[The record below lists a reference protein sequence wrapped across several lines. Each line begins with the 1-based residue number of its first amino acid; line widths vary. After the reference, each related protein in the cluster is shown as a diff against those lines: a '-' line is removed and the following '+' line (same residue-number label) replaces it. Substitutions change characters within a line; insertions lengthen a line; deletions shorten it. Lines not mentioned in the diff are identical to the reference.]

1 MDTKQMIVKTEAL
14 IDDLRAACA
23 GFGLS
28 GDSSEYKIIV
38 QVFLYKFLNDKF
50 GYEIKRADT
59 DYKQRLNAVEHWE
72 TAFVAMTDDERE
84 DLQDFVPDAPRM
96 NPEHL
101 LSSIYNRQGEDDFAK
116 TFDDTMVSLGQLN
129 ADRFS
134 VKTSGRS
141 NVALFEAITPNVT
154 DVDKRDDFAKAL
166 VNKLITFNFE
176 EVFGQK
182 YDFFATVFEYLIAD
196 YNKNGGGKYA
206 EYYTPHAVAT
216 IMAQLLVDK
225 DEDLKSVTCCD
236 PSAGTGTLLM
246 ALAHQIGE
254 QYCTIYSQDQSQKST
269 TMLRLNLILNN
280 LVHSLPNVV
289 QGDSLTSWG
298 HEKDGDM
305 REMFDY
311 VVSNPPFNVDFSE
324 SVTHN
329 AFNNKERFFAG
340 VPNVPSKKKDS
351 MAIYQCFL
359 QHILYILKKR
369 GKAAVVVP
377 TGFLTASTG
386 IPQTIKQRIIDKR
399 WLRGVVSM
407 PSNIFANTGTNVS
420 VVFID
425 KGNTSGDAILI
436 DASKLGEKV
445 KIDGNQ
451 KTLLRDFEIEQI
463 VSTFK
468 AKEEIDDF
476 SKKVTFEEIRGKKY
490 SLSAGQYFDI
500 KIEYVDI
507 TAEEFN
513 KRMEEHR
520 NNLKQMFEE
529 SHTLEQD
536 IMGQLNKLLLKTG
549 NNVEWLDPLI
559 YS

>member
-1 MDTKQMIVKTEAL
+1 MDTKQMIEKTEAL
-14 IDDLRAACA
+14 IDDLRAACS
-23 GFGLS
+23 GKGLA

-59 DYKQRLNAVEHWE
+59 DYKERLNAAEHWE
-72 TAFVAMTDDERE
+72 DAYIAMTDDERE

-101 LSSIYNRQGEDDFAK
+101 LSTLYNRQGEDNFAAI
-116 TFDDTMVSLGQLN
+116 FDDTMVSLGQLN

-154 DVDKRDDFAKAL
+154 DVDKRSEFAKAL

-176 EVFGQK
+176 EVFDQK
-182 YDFFATVFEYLIAD
+182 YDFFATVFEYLISD

-216 IMAQLLVDK
+216 IMAQLLVD
-225 DEDLKSVTCCD
+225 ESEELKSMTCCD

-254 QYCTIYSQDQSQKST
+254 QKCTIYSQDQSQKST

-289 QGDSLTSWG
+289 QGDSLTDWG
-298 HEKDGDM
+298 HEKDGEM
-305 REMFDY
+305 KEMFDY

-324 SVTHN
+324 SVTHK
-329 AFNNKERFFAG
+329 AFSNIDRFFAG
-340 VPNVPSKKKDS
+340 VPAVPKKKKDS

-359 QHILYILKKR
+359 QHILYILKSK

-377 TGFLTASTG
+377 TGFLTASSG
-386 IPQTIKQRIIDKR
+386 IALKIKQRIVDEG

-425 KGNTSGDAILI
+425 KGSTSDNAILI
-436 DASKLGEKV
+436 DASKLGEKI

-451 KTLLRDFEIEQI
+451 KTVLRDFEIKQI
-463 VSTFK
+463 VDTFK
-468 AKEEIDDF
+468 SKEEVEDF
-476 SKKVTFEEIRGKKY
+476 SKKVTFEDIKAKKY

-507 TAEEFN
+507 TEEEFN
-513 KRMEEHR
+513 ARMAQHKE
-520 NNLKQMFEE
+520 NLKQMFVE
-529 SHTLEQD
+529 SHELEKA
-536 IMGQLNKLLLKTG
+536 IMEQLEKLKFNT
-549 NNVEWLDPLI
+549 
-559 YS
+559 

>member
-1 MDTKQMIVKTEAL
+1 MDTKQHIEKTEAL
-14 IDDLRAACA
+14 IDALRATCSAY
-23 GFGLS
+23 GLS

-38 QVFLYKFLNDKF
+38 QVFLYKYLNDKF
-50 GYEIKRADT
+50 GYEVKRADT
-59 DYKQRLNAVEHWE
+59 DYRDRLRNAEHWE
-72 TAFVAMTDDERE
+72 DAYKELTDDERE
-84 DLQDFVPDAPRM
+84 DLQDFVPEAPRM
-96 NPEHL
+96 KPEFL
-101 LSSIYNRQGEDDFAK
+101 IASLYNRMAEDGFAS
-116 TFDDTMVSLGQLN
+116 TFDDTMVALGQAN
-129 ADRFS
+129 ADRYS
-134 VKTSGRS
+134 IKTSGKS
-141 NVALFEAITPNVT
+141 NVALFEAITTNVT

-176 EVFGQK
+176 EVFDQK

-206 EYYTPHAVAT
+206 EYFTPHAVAT
-216 IMAQLLVDK
+216 VMARLLVDEK
-225 DEDLKSVTCCD
+225 EDLKSITCCD

-254 QYCTIYSQDQSQKST
+254 NRCTIYSQDQSQKST

-289 QGDSLTSWG
+289 QGDSLISWG
-298 HEKDGDM
+298 HTGKNG
-305 REMFDY
+305 EMMEQFDY

-324 SVTHN
+324 SVTHK
-329 AFNNKERFFAG
+329 AFQNTDRFFAG
-340 VPNVPSKKKDS
+340 VPNIPNKKKDS

-359 QHILYILKKR
+359 QHILYILKPT

-377 TGFLTASTG
+377 TGFLTASSG
-386 IPQTIKQRIIDKR
+386 IPLKIKQRIIDEG

-420 VVFID
+420 VIFID
-425 KGNTSGDAILI
+425 KSNTDGEIILI

-445 KIDGNQ
+445 KIDNNQ
-451 KTLLRDFEIEQI
+451 KTVLRDFEIEQI
-463 VSTFK
+463 IDTFK
-468 AKEEIDDF
+468 RQKEVDDF
-476 SKKVTFEEIRGKKY
+476 SKVVNFNDIKQKKY

-513 KRMEEHR
+513 ARMAEHKRK
-520 NNLKQMFEE
+520 LKEMFEE
-529 SHTLEQD
+529 SHELEKE
-536 IMGQLNKLLLKTG
+536 IMEQLGKLKFG
-549 NNVEWLDPLI
+549 E
-559 YS
+559 

>member
-1 MDTKQMIVKTEAL
+1 MDAKQHIEKTEAL
-14 IDDLRAACA
+14 IDALRATRSAY
-23 GFGLS
+23 GLS

-38 QVFLYKFLNDKF
+38 QVFLYKYLNDKF
-50 GYEIKRADT
+50 GYEVKRADT
-59 DYKQRLNAVEHWE
+59 DYRDRLRNAEYWE
-72 TAFVAMTDDERE
+72 DAYKELTDDERE
-84 DLQDFVPDAPRM
+84 DLQDFVPEAPRM
-96 NPEHL
+96 KPEFL
-101 LSSIYNRQGEDDFAK
+101 IASLYNRMAEDGFAS
-116 TFDDTMVSLGQLN
+116 TFDDTMVALGQAN
-129 ADRFS
+129 ADRYS
-134 VKTSGRS
+134 IKTSGKS
-141 NVALFEAITPNVT
+141 NVALFEAITTNVT

-176 EVFGQK
+176 EVFDQK

-206 EYYTPHAVAT
+206 EYFTPHSVAT
-216 IMAQLLVDK
+216 VMARLLVDEK
-225 DEDLKSVTCCD
+225 KELKSITCCD

-254 QYCTIYSQDQSQKST
+254 DRCTIYSQDQSQKST

-289 QGDSLTSWG
+289 QGDSLISWG
-298 HEKDGDM
+298 HAGKNG
-305 REMFDY
+305 EMMEQFDY

-324 SVTHN
+324 SVTHK
-329 AFNNKERFFAG
+329 AFLNTDRFFAG
-340 VPNVPSKKKDS
+340 VPNIPNKKKDS

-359 QHILYILKKR
+359 QHILYILKPT

-377 TGFLTASTG
+377 TGFLTAGSG
-386 IPQTIKQRIIDKR
+386 IPLKIKQRIINEA

-420 VVFID
+420 VIFID
-425 KGNTSGDAILI
+425 KANKDGNVILI

-445 KIDGNQ
+445 KIDNNQ
-451 KTLLRDFEIEQI
+451 KTVLRDFEIEQI
-463 VSTFK
+463 IDTFK
-468 AKEEIDDF
+468 QQKEVDDF
-476 SKKVTFEEIRGKKY
+476 SKVVTFDDIKQKKY

-513 KRMEEHR
+513 SRMAEHKKK
-520 NNLKQMFEE
+520 LSEMFSE
-529 SHTLEQD
+529 SHELEKE
-536 IMGQLNKLLLKTG
+536 IMEQLGRLKF
-549 NNVEWLDPLI
+549 NDK
-559 YS
+559 

>member
-1 MDTKQMIVKTEAL
+1 MDTKQHIEKTEAL
-14 IDDLRAACA
+14 IDALRATCSAY
-23 GFGLS
+23 GLS

-38 QVFLYKFLNDKF
+38 QVFLYKYLNDKF

-59 DYKQRLNAVEHWE
+59 DYRDRLRKAEHWE
-72 TAFVAMTDDERE
+72 DAYKAMTDAERE
-84 DLQDFVPDAPRM
+84 DLQDFVPEAPRM
-96 NPEHL
+96 KPEFL
-101 LSSIYNRQGEDDFAK
+101 IASLYNRMAEDGFAS
-116 TFDDTMVSLGQLN
+116 TFDDTMVSLGQTN
-129 ADRFS
+129 ADRYS
-134 VKTSGRS
+134 IKTSGRS
-141 NVALFEAITPNVT
+141 NVALFEAITTNVT

-176 EVFGQK
+176 EVFDQK

-206 EYYTPHAVAT
+206 EYFTPHAVAT
-216 IMAQLLVDK
+216 VMARLLVDEK
-225 DEDLKSVTCCD
+225 EDLKSITCCD

-254 QYCTIYSQDQSQKST
+254 DRCTIYSQDQSQKST

-298 HEKDGDM
+298 HSGKNG
-305 REMFDY
+305 EMIGQFDY

-324 SVTHN
+324 SVTHK
-329 AFNNKERFFAG
+329 AFQNTDRFFAG
-340 VPNVPSKKKDS
+340 VPNIPNKKKDS

-359 QHILYILKKR
+359 QHILYILKPT

-377 TGFLTASTG
+377 TGFLTASSG
-386 IPQTIKQRIIDKR
+386 IPLKIKQRIIDEG

-420 VVFID
+420 VIFID
-425 KGNTSGDAILI
+425 KSNTDGDVILI

-445 KIDGNQ
+445 KIDNNQ
-451 KTLLRDFEIEQI
+451 KTVLRNFEIEQI
-463 VSTFK
+463 IDTFK
-468 AKEEIDDF
+468 QQKEVDDF
-476 SKKVTFEEIRGKKY
+476 SKVVTFDDIKQKKY

-513 KRMEEHR
+513 TRMAGHKKKLSE
-520 NNLKQMFEE
+520 MFQE
-529 SHTLEQD
+529 SHELEKE
-536 IMGQLNKLLLKTG
+536 IMEQLERLKF
-549 NNVEWLDPLI
+549 NDK
-559 YS
+559 

>member
-1 MDTKQMIVKTEAL
+1 MDTKQHIEKTEAL
-14 IDDLRAACA
+14 IDALRATCSAY
-23 GFGLS
+23 GLS

-38 QVFLYKFLNDKF
+38 QVFLYKYLNDKF
-50 GYEIKRADT
+50 GYEVKRADT
-59 DYKQRLNAVEHWE
+59 DYRDRLRNAEHWE
-72 TAFVAMTDDERE
+72 DAYKELTDDEHE
-84 DLQDFVPDAPRM
+84 DLQDFVPEAPRM
-96 NPEHL
+96 KPEFL
-101 LSSIYNRQGEDDFAK
+101 IASLYNRMAEDGFAS
-116 TFDDTMVSLGQLN
+116 TFDDTMVALGQAN
-129 ADRFS
+129 ADRYS
-134 VKTSGRS
+134 IKTSGKS
-141 NVALFEAITPNVT
+141 NVALFEAITTNVT

-176 EVFGQK
+176 EVFDQK

-206 EYYTPHAVAT
+206 EYFTPHAVAT
-216 IMAQLLVDK
+216 VMARLLVN
-225 DEDLKSVTCCD
+225 EEEELKSITCCD

-254 QYCTIYSQDQSQKST
+254 NRCTIYSQDQSQKST

-289 QGDSLTSWG
+289 QGDSLISWG
-298 HEKDGDM
+298 HAGKNG
-305 REMFDY
+305 EMMEQFDY

-324 SVTHN
+324 SVTHK
-329 AFNNKERFFAG
+329 AFQNKDRFFAG
-340 VPNVPSKKKDS
+340 VPNVPNKKKDS

-359 QHILYILKKR
+359 QHILYILKPT

-377 TGFLTASTG
+377 TGFLTAGSG
-386 IPQTIKQRIIDKR
+386 IPLKIKQRIIDEE

-420 VVFID
+420 VIFID
-425 KGNTSGDAILI
+425 KSNTDGKVILI

-445 KIDGNQ
+445 KIDNNQ
-451 KTLLRDFEIEQI
+451 KTVLRDFEIEQI
-463 VSTFK
+463 INTFK
-468 AKEEIDDF
+468 KQEEVDDF
-476 SKKVTFEEIRGKKY
+476 SKVVNFNDIKQKKY

-513 KRMEEHR
+513 SRMAEHKKK
-520 NNLKQMFEE
+520 LSEMFSE
-529 SHTLEQD
+529 SHKLEGEILEQL
-536 IMGQLNKLLLKTG
+536 GKLKF
-549 NNVEWLDPLI
+549 NE
-559 YS
+559 

>member
-1 MDTKQMIVKTEAL
+1 MMNTKQHIEKTEAL
-14 IDDLRAACA
+14 IDALRATCSAY
-23 GFGLS
+23 GLS

-38 QVFLYKFLNDKF
+38 QVFLYKYLNDKF
-50 GYEIKRADT
+50 GYEVKRADT
-59 DYKQRLNAVEHWE
+59 DYRDRLRNAEHWE
-72 TAFVAMTDDERE
+72 DAYKALTDAERE
-84 DLQDFVPDAPRM
+84 DLQDFVPEAPRM
-96 NPEHL
+96 KPEFL
-101 LSSIYNRQGEDDFAK
+101 IPSLYNRMAEDGFAS
-116 TFDDTMVSLGQLN
+116 TFDDTMVSLGQAN
-129 ADRFS
+129 ADRYS
-134 VKTSGRS
+134 IKTSGKS
-141 NVALFEAITPNVT
+141 NVALFEAITTNVT

-176 EVFGQK
+176 EVFDQK

-206 EYYTPHAVAT
+206 EYFTPHAVAT
-216 IMAQLLVDK
+216 VMARLLVDEK
-225 DEDLKSVTCCD
+225 EELKSITCCD

-254 QYCTIYSQDQSQKST
+254 DRCTIYSQDQSQKST

-289 QGDSLTSWG
+289 QGDSLISWG
-298 HEKDGDM
+298 HAGKNG
-305 REMFDY
+305 EMMEQFDY

-324 SVTHN
+324 SVTHK
-329 AFNNKERFFAG
+329 AFQNTDRFFAG
-340 VPNVPSKKKDS
+340 VPNIPNKKKDS

-359 QHILYILKKR
+359 QHILYILKPT

-377 TGFLTASTG
+377 TGFLTAGSG
-386 IPQTIKQRIIDKR
+386 IPLKIKQRIIDEG

-420 VVFID
+420 VIFID
-425 KGNTSGDAILI
+425 KANKDGNVILI

-445 KIDGNQ
+445 KIDNNQ
-451 KTLLRDFEIEQI
+451 KTVLRDFEIEQI
-463 VSTFK
+463 IDTFK
-468 AKEEIDDF
+468 QQKEVDDF
-476 SKKVTFEEIRGKKY
+476 SKVVTFKEIKDKKY

-513 KRMEEHR
+513 SRMAEHKKK
-520 NNLKQMFEE
+520 LSEMFSE
-529 SHTLEQD
+529 SHELEGEILEQL
-536 IMGQLNKLLLKTG
+536 GKLKF
-549 NNVEWLDPLI
+549 NE
-559 YS
+559 

>member
-1 MDTKQMIVKTEAL
+1 MQNTPIIEKTEAL
-14 IDDLRAACA
+14 IDALRATCS
-23 GFGLS
+23 GKGLS

-59 DYKQRLNAVEHWE
+59 EYRERLLAVEHWE
-72 TAFVAMTDDERE
+72 DAYKAMTDDERE

-101 LSSIYNRQGEDDFAK
+101 LSELYNRLNEDSFASI
-116 TFDDTMVSLGQLN
+116 FDDTMVSMGQLN
-129 ADRFS
+129 AGRYS
-134 VKTSGRS
+134 VKTSGKS
-141 NVALFEAITPNVT
+141 NVALFENLTPYVT
-154 DVDKRDDFAKAL
+154 DVDQRDDFARGL
-166 VNKLITFNFE
+166 VNNLITFNFE
-176 EVFGQK
+176 DVFEQK

-216 IMAQLLVDK
+216 IMAKLLVD
-225 DEDLKSVTCCD
+225 EGEELKSVTCCD

-254 QYCTIYSQDQSQKST
+254 KYCTIYSQDQSQKST

-298 HEKDGDM
+298 HSKNGDM
-305 REMFDY
+305 KGQFDF
-311 VVSNPPFNVDFSE
+311 VVSNPPFNVDFSK
-324 SVTHN
+324 SVTHA
-329 AFNNKERFFAG
+329 AFTNVDRFFAG
-340 VPNVPSKKKDS
+340 VPKVPNKKKDS
-351 MAIYQCFL
+351 MAIYLCFI
-359 QHILYILKKR
+359 QHILYILKDK
-369 GKAAVVVP
+369 GKAAIVVP
-377 TGFLTASTG
+377 TGFLTASSG
-386 IPQTIKQRIIDKR
+386 IALKIKERIVDNG

-420 VVFID
+420 VLFID
-425 KGNTSGDAILI
+425 KGNTSGEAILI
-436 DASKLGEKV
+436 DSSKMGEKV

-451 KTLLRDFEIEQI
+451 KTVLRDFEIQQI
-463 VSTFK
+463 IDYFK
-468 AKEEIDDF
+468 QRKEKDDF
-476 SKKVTFEEIRGKKY
+476 SKKVTFEDVKAKKY

-507 TAEEFN
+507 TEEEFN
-513 KRMEEHR
+513 KRMAAHQQ
-520 NNLKQMFEE
+520 NLQQMFGE
-529 SHTLEQD
+529 SHELEKE
-536 IMGQLNKLLLKTG
+536 IMSQLQKLKF
-549 NNVEWLDPLI
+549 NVKDEE
-559 YS
+559 

>member
-1 MDTKQMIVKTEAL
+1 MDTKQHIEKTEAL
-14 IDDLRAACA
+14 IDALRATCSAY
-23 GFGLS
+23 GLS

-38 QVFLYKFLNDKF
+38 QVFLYKYLNDKF
-50 GYEIKRADT
+50 GYEVKRADT
-59 DYKQRLNAVEHWE
+59 DYRDRLRNAEHWE
-72 TAFVAMTDDERE
+72 DAYKELTDDERE
-84 DLQDFVPDAPRM
+84 DLQDFVPEAPRM
-96 NPEHL
+96 KPEFL
-101 LSSIYNRQGEDDFAK
+101 IASLYNRMAEDGFAS
-116 TFDDTMVSLGQLN
+116 TFDDTMVALGQAN
-129 ADRFS
+129 ADRYS
-134 VKTSGRS
+134 IKTSGKS
-141 NVALFEAITPNVT
+141 NVALFEAITTNVT

-176 EVFGQK
+176 EVFDQK

-206 EYYTPHAVAT
+206 EYFTPHAVAT
-216 IMAQLLVDK
+216 VMARLLVDEK
-225 DEDLKSVTCCD
+225 EDLKSITCCD

-254 QYCTIYSQDQSQKST
+254 NRCTIYSQDQSQKST

-289 QGDSLTSWG
+289 QGDSLISWG
-298 HEKDGDM
+298 HTGKNG
-305 REMFDY
+305 EMMEQFDY

-324 SVTHN
+324 SVTHK
-329 AFNNKERFFAG
+329 AFLNTDRFFAG
-340 VPNVPSKKKDS
+340 VPNIPNKKKDS

-359 QHILYILKKR
+359 QHILYILKPT

-377 TGFLTASTG
+377 TGFLTASSG
-386 IPQTIKQRIIDKR
+386 IPLKIKQRIIDEG

-420 VVFID
+420 VIFID
-425 KGNTSGDAILI
+425 KSNTDGEIILI

-445 KIDGNQ
+445 KIDNNQ
-451 KTLLRDFEIEQI
+451 KTVLRDFEIEQI
-463 VSTFK
+463 IDTFK
-468 AKEEIDDF
+468 RQKEVDDF
-476 SKKVTFEEIRGKKY
+476 SKVVNFNDIKQKKY

-513 KRMEEHR
+513 ARMAEHKRK
-520 NNLKQMFEE
+520 LKEMFEE
-529 SHTLEQD
+529 SHELEKE
-536 IMGQLNKLLLKTG
+536 IMEQLGKLKFG
-549 NNVEWLDPLI
+549 E
-559 YS
+559 